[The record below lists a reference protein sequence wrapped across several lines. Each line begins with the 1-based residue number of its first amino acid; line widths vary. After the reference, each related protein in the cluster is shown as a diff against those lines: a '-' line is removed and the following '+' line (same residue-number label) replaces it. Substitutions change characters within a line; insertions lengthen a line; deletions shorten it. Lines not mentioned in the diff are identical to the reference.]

1 MWRQASEHRRLLS
14 AVIVLGL
21 GGIAAAAISTS
32 TMLNAPTATPTAIAL
47 TNPWLAPAELAR
59 AEAFRKSYG
68 LASSDSWVRLVASDP
83 QSLLNVGK
91 YSIPMTDAEVAVL
104 RTRIADRQT
113 VLDHLEEFGRD
124 HAAEWAGY
132 YLDNNVIVALLI
144 DPTGAV
150 ERELRTA
157 APAPFQV
164 KPARWSL
171 EELTALS
178 NQVSDDHWL
187 PANYHIMS
195 AGVDVEHNNVALEVS
210 SADPAAPAKIVAHF
224 KADDDLVVSIDHTGA
239 AVLPK
244 GAMTG
249 RAVDVSGKPAA
260 GLGVELVPDI
270 PGVDTGEIGR
280 ATDADGAFEL
290 GDIAATGYLI
300 RLVVGPSLA
309 TTTWSTGAR
318 KRTSRTL
325 SGLRPCRAWAS
336 VLPCVDRRTP
346 VGTTAVQSPKSSK
359 SRTWTD
365 GPFTTCGSRTSM
377 PSRATAAV
385 PLDSKQRRTGCSRT
399 GPIATRPVPT
409 HRGIGLVRAAL
420 LQLERA

>member
-32 TMLNAPTATPTAIAL
+32 TMLNAPTATPTAIAS

-68 LASSDSWVRLVASDP
+68 LPSSDSWVRLVASDP

-113 VLDHLEEFGRD
+113 VLDHLEQFGRD
-124 HAAEWAGY
+124 HTAEWGGY
-132 YLDNNVIVALLI
+132 YLGNNVIVALLI

-157 APAPFQV
+157 VPAPFQV

-187 PANYHIMS
+187 QANYHIMS

-224 KADDDLVVSIDHTGA
+224 KADDKLVVSIDGSGA

-244 GAMTG
+244 GSVAG

-260 GLGVELVPDI
+260 GLGIELVPTF
-270 PGVDTGEIGR
+270 PGSIQAKSAGQRMLMV
-280 ATDADGAFEL
+280 
-290 GDIAATGYLI
+290 
-300 RLVVGPSLA
+300 PSSEA
-309 TTTWSTGAR
+309 
-318 KRTSRTL
+318 TSR
-325 SGLRPCRAWAS
+325 RP
-336 VLPCVDRRTP
+336 DT
-346 VGTTAVQSPKSSK
+346 
-359 SRTWTD
+359 
-365 GPFTTCGSRTSM
+365 
-377 PSRATAAV
+377 
-385 PLDSKQRRTGCSRT
+385 
-399 GPIATRPVPT
+399 
-409 HRGIGLVRAAL
+409 
-420 LQLERA
+420 

>member
-1 MWRQASEHRRLLS
+1 VWRQASEHRRLLS

-32 TMLNAPTATPTAIAL
+32 TMLNAPTATPTAIAS

-68 LASSDSWVRLVASDP
+68 LPSSDAYWFAGQSLATGSDAISLGTLVAFTQLQTRVFFP
-83 QSLLNVGK
+83 IQSLLNVGK

-113 VLDHLEEFGRD
+113 VLDHLEQFGRD
-124 HAAEWAGY
+124 HTAEWGGY
-132 YLDNNVIVALLI
+132 YLDDNVIVALLI

-157 APAPFQV
+157 VPAPFQV

-187 PANYHIMS
+187 QANYHIMS

-224 KADDDLVVSIDHTGA
+224 KADDKLVVS
-239 AVLPK
+239 
-244 GAMTG
+244 
-249 RAVDVSGKPAA
+249 S
-260 GLGVELVPDI
+260 
-270 PGVDTGEIGR
+270 
-280 ATDADGAFEL
+280 
-290 GDIAATGYLI
+290 
-300 RLVVGPSLA
+300 
-309 TTTWSTGAR
+309 
-318 KRTSRTL
+318 
-325 SGLRPCRAWAS
+325 
-336 VLPCVDRRTP
+336 
-346 VGTTAVQSPKSSK
+346 
-359 SRTWTD
+359 
-365 GPFTTCGSRTSM
+365 
-377 PSRATAAV
+377 
-385 PLDSKQRRTGCSRT
+385 
-399 GPIATRPVPT
+399 
-409 HRGIGLVRAAL
+409 
-420 LQLERA
+420 